1 MLSVRNNN
9 EKFCMEVCSS
19 HVHFCLR
26 ISTKYL
32 KGGFCLYVSFW
43 IGYSDRI
50 HRLAGLTRC
59 IAIISPDA
67 THNASSAM
75 AAMNSLANVRQWT
88 QWQAVDRMPLFHV
101 FLLRFF
107 VDEIHHVKKKNCI
120 KCFIFDLTSLL
131 VMIRYSM
138 SGQVTRFWKCKMV
151 TYLTCTWYN
160 NTWDLKRLSN

>member
-107 VDEIHHVKKKNCI
+107 VDEIHHVKKKLYQM
-120 KCFIFDLTSLL
+120 FHLWFDQL
-131 VMIRYSM
+131 VGDDKIQYVRAGNKVLEMQN
-138 SGQVTRFWKCKMV
+138 G
-151 TYLTCTWYN
+151 YLFNLY
-160 NTWDLKRLSN
+160 LV